1 MQSWNVMLSFAKR
14 EILPLLVKFVSKKEY
29 GNWVLATRLNRSS
42 SRTWME
48 SRLVRGETKS

>member
-14 EILPLLVKFVSKKEY
+14 EILLLLVKFVSKKEY